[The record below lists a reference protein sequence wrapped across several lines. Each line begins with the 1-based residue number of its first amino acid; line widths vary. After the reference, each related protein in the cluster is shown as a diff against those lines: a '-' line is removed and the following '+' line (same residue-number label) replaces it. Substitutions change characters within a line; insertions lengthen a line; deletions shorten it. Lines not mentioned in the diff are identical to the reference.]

1 MKQSNDPR
9 TTQLSYTKLSL
20 VKHFLRGSLHFFIL
34 SILSSFAVTLLE
46 MVIPQIIRASVDS
59 VIGSEPFSFPAMV
72 TQKIDALGGAPFFRD
87 HFGYIALI
95 VIIIAGLAAVF
106 KYFNNLF
113 NTKGSERL
121 MQTMRDQLFAHVQ
134 KLPFAWHM
142 KNQTGDIIQRC
153 TSDVERVKIF
163 VAEQLT
169 SIIRIVILMTL
180 SLTFMFSMD
189 GRLTLIALCSIPVII
204 GYSAFFHSRIG
215 RRFQECDENEGVL
228 STIAQ
233 ENLTGVR
240 VVRAFGR
247 EKFEK
252 DRFEKQNTYYA
263 NLWVHLMRL
272 MSAFWG
278 AGDLISGIQVMLIL
292 VLGSVFCVQG
302 TLSTGEFIAFLSYNA
317 MLIWPV
323 RHLGRVISEMSK
335 AGVSI
340 DRILYIMNSP
350 LEQDKPGAVTPDMRG
365 DIVYDHVTFGYDEGT
380 NILEDISFTIPQ
392 GTTFGIL
399 GSTGSGKTTL
409 VHLLNRLYDLPA
421 EGGKITIGGVDIA
434 DMKAQWVR
442 ENIGMVLQEPFLF
455 SRTIAENI
463 GITED
468 DMPMEDIRHAAQ
480 IACVD
485 DAITE
490 FAKGYDTIVGERGVT
505 LSGGQKQRTAIARML
520 TQKAPIMVFDDSL
533 SAVDS
538 ETDAK
543 IRQALRKNLGD
554 STVILISHRVTTL
567 MQAEKIM
574 VLDKGRIAEIGSHD
588 ELMAK
593 NGIYRKI
600 YDLQFSLDIDP
611 EEISEM
617 PKDVSGEATDA
628 ASGISP
634 VSSTTL

>member
-1 MKQSNDPR
+1 MKK
-9 TTQLSYTKLSL
+9 TTDQRYTKSSL
-20 VKHFLRGSLHFFIL
+20 IIHFLHGNLHFFVL
-34 SILSSFAVTLLE
+34 SILAAFGVTLLE
-46 MVIPQIIRASVDS
+46 MLIPQIIRAAVDS
-59 VIGSEPFSFPAMV
+59 VIGDNPFTFPSLINQRIEA
-72 TQKIDALGGAPFFRD
+72 IGGAEFFRQ
-87 HFGYIALI
+87 HFIVVSLI
-95 VIIIAGLAAVF
+95 VIGIAVLAAVC
-106 KYFNNLF
+106 KYCANVFNA
-113 NTKGSERL
+113 KGSEKL
-121 MQTMRDQLFAHVQ
+121 MQTMRDQLFAYIQ

-153 TSDVERVKIF
+153 TSDVERIKIF

-169 SIIRIVILMTL
+169 SIIRIVILMSL
-180 SLTFMFSMD
+180 SLFFMFSMNT
-189 GRLTLIALCSIPVII
+189 RLALIALLSIPIVV

-215 RRFQECDENEGVL
+215 RHFQECDENEGIL

-252 DRFEKQNTYYA
+252 DRFEKQNTHYA
-263 NLWVHLMRL
+263 NLWVSLMKL

-278 AGDLISGIQVMLIL
+278 AGDLISGLQVMLVM

-302 TLSTGEFIAFLSYNA
+302 TLSTGEFIAFLSYNS

-323 RHLGRVISEMSK
+323 RQLGRVISEMSK
-335 AGVSI
+335 AGVSV

-350 LEQDKPGAVTPDMRG
+350 AEQDQPGAVTPDMHG
-365 DIVYDHVTFGYDEGT
+365 DIVFDHVTFGYEED
-380 NILEDISFTIPQ
+380 IPIVKDISFTIPK

-399 GSTGSGKTTL
+399 GSTGSGKSTL
-409 VHLLNRLYDLPA
+409 MHLLNRLYDLPA
-421 EGGKITIGGVDIA
+421 GGGHITIGGVDIS
-434 DMKAQWVR
+434 DMKAQWIRQNV
-442 ENIGMVLQEPFLF
+442 GMVLQEPFLF

-463 GITED
+463 GITRKN
-468 DMPMEDIRHAAQ
+468 MPLEDIRHAAG

-485 DAITE
+485 DAIME
-490 FAKGYDTIVGERGVT
+490 FTNGYDTVVGERGVT

-533 SAVDS
+533 SAVDA

-543 IRQALRKNLGD
+543 IRQALRQNLGD

-567 MQAEKIM
+567 MQAETIM
-574 VLDKGRIAEIGSHD
+574 VLDQGRIAEIGSHED
-588 ELMAK
+588 LMKK

-600 YDLQFSLDIDP
+600 YDLQFSLDERSD
-611 EEISEM
+611 SE
-617 PKDVSGEATDA
+617 
-628 ASGISP
+628 
-634 VSSTTL
+634 